1 MVDML
6 ANFLRSKVF
15 KKICDVL
22 VTLVIIMTIIIT
34 LISFNSNSKGISNI
48 FGYIPLSIQ
57 SSSME
62 GTFSKGDLII
72 SKEVTDYDALKV
84 GDVISFFSHEQDMT
98 IIKTHRII
106 DIYEEEGFP
115 IYVTKGDANE
125 NKDDV
130 TVAQAN
136 IISIY
141 TGTRIPVLGSI
152 ITFLQTSFGFVL
164 CIIFPLL
171 VLFLYS
177 LYNFVVLIIENKKKE
192 MYEQFKREHKIEN
205 KSNSTVSRD
214 DIADDEFELPKMKG

>member
-62 GTFSKGDLII
+62 GAFSKGDLII

-84 GDVISFFSHEQDMT
+84 GDVISFFSHEQDKT
-98 IIKTHRII
+98 IIKTHRIV

-125 NKDDV
+125 YKDDV
-130 TVAQAN
+130 NVAQAN

-177 LYNFVVLIIENKKKE
+177 LYNFIVLIIENKKKE
-192 MYEQFKREHKIEN
+192 MYEQFKREQKIEN